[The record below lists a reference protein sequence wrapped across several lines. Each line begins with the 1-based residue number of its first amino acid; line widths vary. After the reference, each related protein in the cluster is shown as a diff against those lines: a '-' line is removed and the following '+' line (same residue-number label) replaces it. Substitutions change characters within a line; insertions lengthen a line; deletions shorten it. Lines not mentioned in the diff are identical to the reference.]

1 MSDFLRFKEE
11 TQEVT
16 VNEEAYNL
24 KLIRQIKNYV
34 ACSLIQRIMKDY
46 Y

>member
-24 KLIRQIKNYV
+24 KVIRELRERDN
-34 ACSLIQRIMKDY
+34 S
-46 Y
+46 

>member
-24 KLIRQIKNYV
+24 KLIRELRERN
-34 ACSLIQRIMKDY
+34 SLRNIELEANNR
-46 Y
+46 

>member
-24 KLIRQIKNYV
+24 KLIRE
-34 ACSLIQRIMKDY
+34 LRERIVELEKIIV
-46 Y
+46 